1 MMEHEREVMMTTSIP
16 WPLDT
21 GPTIRPMRLLAVSD
35 RLQVPAPLIRVM
47 TCGLLTL
54 EILQEMVSADPPRA
68 RYAVLTPDR
77 LRGRGVSPALSL
89 LKLLVSRPQRFAPA
103 DWLLEQFSRG
113 EGEAFSSKRLDTLAW
128 LLRDLLCPPGYESLR
143 RQIVAYTRAMS
154 GGGYQL
160 AGYPLVWVD
169 HEALCWNVEQAVRME
184 RFGDDPLPFWQRAYE
199 LAKRGDYLP
208 DEAYSEWADAKREEI
223 AGLRRQSVLALARL
237 FTEREGRAGEEEALV
252 LLRSYW
258 TAHPRDEDIL
268 RPLMEL
274 LGKRECYQEALD
286 SYAKL
291 CRVLEEDGQQPD
303 PHTQDVVEHLRA
315 KRIQRQKQVLPA
327 LAEHRHDI
335 LKLQQAL
342 AGPMD
347 QARRTLVQSLLEL
360 TGIVF
365 FQSGNPFDAE
375 TLERLSWA
383 LRASAEP
390 DETTLHTL
398 ETITTNR
405 RKVFVTSEG
414 QAWLEIFQEMQG
426 HLRMLTHLLERFPE
440 HARLRML
447 AGETA
452 LLLGDLSFNAGANET
467 ADAYYRAAFEA
478 ANGHLPLQVVNQPD
492 STTAFY
498 PD

>member
-1 MMEHEREVMMTTSIP
+1 
-16 WPLDT
+16 
-21 GPTIRPMRLLAVSD
+21 
-35 RLQVPAPLIRVM
+35 
-47 TCGLLTL
+47 
-54 EILQEMVSADPPRA
+54 
-68 RYAVLTPDR
+68 
-77 LRGRGVSPALSL
+77 
-89 LKLLVSRPQRFAPA
+89 
-103 DWLLEQFSRG
+103 
-113 EGEAFSSKRLDTLAW
+113 
-128 LLRDLLCPPGYESLR
+128 
-143 RQIVAYTRAMS
+143 MS

-160 AGYPLVWVD
+160 AGQPLVWVD
-169 HEALCWNVEQAVRME
+169 AEALSWQVEQAVRME

-199 LAKRGDYLP
+199 LAKRGEYLP
-208 DEAYSEWADAKREEI
+208 GEACSKRAEARREEI

-237 FTEREGRAGEEEALV
+237 FTEREGRAGEEQALV

-274 LGKRECYQEALD
+274 LGRRECYQEALD

-303 PHTQDVVEHLRA
+303 PHTQDVVEYLRA
-315 KRIQRQKQVLPA
+315 KHIQRQTQVLPA

-360 TGIVF
+360 TGSVF
-365 FQSGNPFDAE
+365 FPSGKPFDAE
-375 TLERLSWA
+375 TLERLSRV
-383 LRASAEP
+383 LHASAES
-390 DETTLHTL
+390 DEITLHTL

-405 RKVFVTSEG
+405 RKAFVTSEG
-414 QAWLEIFQEMQG
+414 KAWLEIFQEMQG
-426 HLRMLTHLLERFPE
+426 HLRILTHLLERFPE